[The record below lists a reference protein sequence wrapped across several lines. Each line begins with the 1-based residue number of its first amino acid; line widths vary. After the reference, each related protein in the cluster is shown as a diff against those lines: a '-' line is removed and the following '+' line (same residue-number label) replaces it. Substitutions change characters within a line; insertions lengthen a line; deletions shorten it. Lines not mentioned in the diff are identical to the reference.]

1 MSLSDNYCNFCW
13 SNDWQPNGGDNTPT
27 FLKGGHSGPIHVK
40 CFMYIEKN
48 PESPSVKVYHLF
60 SYLNTIDWVKTTEY
74 TEEDINKEL
83 MEEKDIT
90 QKMIDKYSKPKCSI
104 CNEYILSDLDGWDGG
119 HNASPIN
126 DGRCCGKCNKIKVI
140 PARLDEWEQYQK
152 ENKK

>member
-1 MSLSDNYCNFCW
+1 
-13 SNDWQPNGGDNTPT
+13 
-27 FLKGGHSGPIHVK
+27 
-40 CFMYIEKN
+40 
-48 PESPSVKVYHLF
+48 
-60 SYLNTIDWVKTTEY
+60 
-74 TEEDINKEL
+74 
-83 MEEKDIT
+83 
-90 QKMIDKYSKPKCSI
+90 MIDKYSKPKCSI